1 MKLRTFVDAD
11 SDVFLAKFESAYRQ
25 LFGQVID
32 GLEVEIT
39 NWSLTVATTRQ
50 MIPKVKRNLAG
61 HKLQFREKRNFF
73 DAALRRT
80 VSATSVQRSAMQPN
94 VQLDGPAVIIEDETA
109 TIVTSGFTA
118 IGQADGSLLLLRK
131 EPTQ

>member
-1 MKLRTFVDAD
+1 MT
-11 SDVFLAKFESAYRQ
+11 SS
-25 LFGQVID
+25 I
-32 GLEVEIT
+32 
-39 NWSLTVATTRQ
+39 
-50 MIPKVKRNLAG
+50 KRNFEG
-61 HKLQFREKRNFF
+61 HKLQSGEKRDFF

-94 VQLDGPAVIIEDETA
+94 VQLDGPAVIVEDETA

-131 EPTQ
+131 EPAQ